1 MHDSYR
7 YIKAPTQK
15 NIFSKNERNKHA
27 SLVSIYTPAQC
38 YHSYQQSRFEN
49 EDPVH
54 SKLTS
59 QNGRGW
65 QDLWVHLFQPCS
77 SRDTESSVPKATT
90 WWVLDISNL
99 GDSVVFSW
107 LFFLMLHLLCAFCL
121 FAWWFVCLF
130 IYGFYSFTESMPH
143 FLSWRKL
150 FQWRTAVWICYFRVL
165 STIQ

>member
-38 YHSYQQSRFEN
+38 YHSYQHSRFEN

-150 FQWRTAVWICYFRVL
+150 FQ
-165 STIQ
+165 